1 MQRLPQDLQENFA
14 RPSKRA
20 RTNDAGRSGE
30 PSNSHSPPHAPRQRM
45 RAAIACVRCRDR
57 KTRCDGGRPVCG
69 YCART
74 SSACQ
79 YEIADGSGERTMS
92 HEMGVQILQAIGELT
107 QFVKGNSQKALP
119 RDGNSN
125 EHTPSSALDLE
136 QPYQTATSTGY
147 PQQLQFSEGL
157 DSIFK
162 WRVFPSGLEP
172 IPVDDGKSSIPMPD
186 ELPPVTLAELTR
198 LQMNYRRVVHNV
210 NPILDLGTLDHY
222 VTHIA
227 ENGFDWTTRAC
238 LVALVCAIGAIC
250 HEKPIETP
258 GSLFTVDG
266 NQDDVEVAYRFWSV
280 ACKRLGRAMSQR
292 TLESAQ
298 CLCLAGRSRRPSEPQ
313 SPQSISRV
321 IEDSIFYTA
330 YKSELELRYELAIP
344 GSVLEHIQDQLV
356 FPSPPTPS
364 QSTQLESLNEETVSW
379 YYYLSDIA
387 ARHLINRIL
396 KFIATTSAGEPP
408 SELQAK
414 ALLQN
419 HKMFKS
425 QLEGWHQSLPPQ
437 ISFPPPASALEP
449 EPDIFKRILRARYLV
464 ILELLCRPFVRICL
478 NYHLSLP
485 DELIDE
491 MASVAS
497 HGLQCC
503 AWRLQAHRLL
513 YDFDWG
519 CTELDVSRLEC
530 CYAHMAP
537 GGLARGHF
545 GVFEW
550 NGDVL

>member
-1 MQRLPQDLQENFA
+1 MQRLSQDFQDSSS
-14 RPSKRA
+14 RPSKRV
-20 RTNDAGRSGE
+20 RTDAGGT
-30 PSNSHSPPHAPRQRM
+30 PSEQATGHAPPTLPDAPRQRT

-74 SSACQ
+74 SSSCL
-79 YEIADGSGERTMS
+79 YEMADSLGERTMS
-92 HEMGVQILQAIGELT
+92 HDMGVQILQAIGELA
-107 QFVKGNSQKALP
+107 QFVRGNSQETLP
-119 RDGNSN
+119 RHGNSN
-125 EHTPSSALDLE
+125 EQKPKSALDLE
-136 QPYQTATSTGY
+136 QPYHTASSTAH
-147 PQQLQFSEGL
+147 PRRLQFSEGL
-157 DSIFK
+157 DSIFT

-186 ELPPVTLAELTR
+186 ELPPVTLSELTR

-210 NPILDLGTLDHY
+210 NPILDLDTMDHY

-258 GSLFTVDG
+258 GSLFTADG
-266 NQDDVEVAYRFWSV
+266 NQDDVDIAYRFWGV

-298 CLCLAGRSRRPSEPQ
+298 CLCLAGIWFMCNLQPLDAWNHFTMAGNCCYATLMARKSRRPSEPQ
-313 SPQSISRV
+313 TPQSISQV

-364 QSTQLESLNEETVSW
+364 QSTQLETLDEETVSW

-396 KFIATTSAGEPP
+396 KFIATISAGEPP
-408 SELQAK
+408 SELEAR

-419 HKMFKS
+419 HEILKS
-425 QLEGWHQSLPPQ
+425 QLNAWHQSLPTQ
-437 ISFPPPASALEP
+437 ISFPAPTSVLEP

-464 ILELLCRPFVRICL
+464 ILELLCRPFLLWLHTVSNAVCGDCRPYVLCPG
-478 NYHLSLP
+478 STT
-485 DELIDE
+485 
-491 MASVAS
+491 ASGSGSA
-497 HGLQCC
+497 
-503 AWRLQAHRLL
+503 
-513 YDFDWG
+513 
-519 CTELDVSRLEC
+519 T
-530 CYAHMAP
+530 AP
-537 GGLARGHF
+537 LAP
-545 GVFEW
+545 
-550 NGDVL
+550 